1 MTERPDLLE
10 TRNRESVMQ
19 GAAIPETLGAF
30 LKERAETLGDQVA
43 GHWFQDDLS
52 LTFAQ
57 LHEQADRLA
66 SSLSGLGVRKGAHVA
81 VMLPNVPET
90 LIVWGALGRLGAVM
104 VPVNTGYTATELS
117 FVLND
122 SDAQFVVID
131 EGFLP
136 IFAEI
141 PQRPEMITEHNVVVR
156 GSPTG
161 EQRELGQLIETGL
174 YPFEAPQRVEA
185 SDLLNIQYTSGTTG
199 FPKGCMLTHEYWMR
213 ASYTLA
219 FTRGGEDGHGIEN
232 VLVWAPFF
240 YMDGMWQ
247 LLSAFYLN
255 ATCYVARRMS
265 MTRFMDWLIDY
276 QINSC
281 TFPEPALKA
290 FPPSERDAKVPLRYI
305 YAFGWRPES
314 KRTLEDRFPECAAR
328 DAYGMTEL
336 GTATVTPIAAG
347 ERNFARTCGLP
358 APERRLKIVDEEGQ
372 AVAPGERGELWVAG
386 RGIMWGYY
394 KRPEANRDVFRGEW
408 FRTGDIFYQ
417 DEDGYYF
424 IVGRMKDMVKR
435 SGENIAAREVE
446 AVLNE
451 LEEVIESAIVPVP
464 DPDRGEEV
472 KAYIRL
478 KEGVAETSCPPE
490 RILEH
495 CAAHLAKFKLP
506 RYIAYV
512 DDFPRTPTRKIAKQ
526 RMLADA
532 EDLTLGA
539 YDTKAGAWR

>member
-1 MTERPDLLE
+1 MERPDLENVRE
-10 TRNRESVMQ
+10 TKRAMM
-19 GAAIPETLGAF
+19 AAKIPETLGAF
-30 LKERAETLGDQVA
+30 LRERAETLGDQVA
-43 GHWFQDDLS
+43 GHWFQDDQK

-57 LHEQADRLA
+57 LHERADRLA
-66 SSLSGLGVRKGAHVA
+66 ASLNGLGVRKGAHVA

-104 VPVNTGYTATELS
+104 VPVNTGYTATELA

-122 SDAQFVVID
+122 SDAQFLLIEAD
-131 EGFLP
+131 YLP
-136 IFAEI
+136 TFEAI
-141 PQRPEMITEHNVVVR
+141 PDRPEMLTASNIIVR
-156 GSPTG
+156 GQATEGQNALQTLISTG
-161 EQRELGQLIETGL
+161 A
-174 YPFEAPQRVEA
+174 YPFDPPAKVEA

-213 ASYTLA
+213 TGYALA
-219 FTRGGEDGHGIEN
+219 FTRGGAEHGIEN

-240 YMDGMWQ
+240 YRDGMWQ
-247 LLSAFYLN
+247 LLSGFYLD

-265 MTRFMDWLIDY
+265 MSQFFSWLIDH
-276 QINSC
+276 QIHTC

-290 FPPSERDAKVPLRYI
+290 FPPSSDDEKVCLKYV
-305 YAFGWRPES
+305 YAFGWRPDS
-314 KRTLEDRFPECAAR
+314 KRTMEERFPGCAAR

-336 GTATVTPIAAG
+336 GTATVTPMAAG
-347 ERNFARTCGLP
+347 ERNFARTCGLE
-358 APERRLKIVDEEGQ
+358 APDRELKIVDDEGRE
-372 AVAPGERGELWVAG
+372 VARGERGELWVSG

-394 KRPEANRDVFRGEW
+394 KRPEANREVFRGKW

-435 SGENIAAREVE
+435 AGENIAAREVE

-451 LEEVIESAIVPVP
+451 LDEIIESAIVPVP
-464 DPDRGEEV
+464 DLQRGEEV
-472 KAYIRL
+472 KAYVRL
-478 KEGVAETSCPPE
+478 KDGVSPDDCPPAD
-490 RILEH
+490 ILAH
-495 CAAHLAKFKLP
+495 CEAHLAKFKLP

-526 RMLADA
+526 RMLAEV
-532 EDLTLGA
+532 EDLTVGA
-539 YDTKAGAWR
+539 FDQKDGIWR

>member
-1 MTERPDLLE
+1 MTRPDLAE
-10 TRNRESVMQ
+10 AQDTERTMH
-19 GAAIPETLGAF
+19 GAAIPATLGAF
-30 LKERAETLGDQVA
+30 LAERAETLGDQVA

-57 LHEQADRLA
+57 LHERADRLA
-66 SSLSGLGVRKGAHVA
+66 SSLNRLGVRKGAHVA

-104 VPVNTGYTATELS
+104 VPVNTGYTASELS

-131 EGFLP
+131 ADYLET
-136 IFAEI
+136 FAEV
-141 PQRPEMITEHNVVVR
+141 PQRPEMITEDNVIVR
-156 GSPTG
+156 G
-161 EQRELGQLIETGL
+161 GQNGLDDLIANGSF
-174 YPFEAPQRVEA
+174 PFDAPVKVEA

-219 FTRGGEDGHGIEN
+219 FTRGGAETGIEN

-265 MTRFMDWLIDY
+265 MSRFFGWLTKYEIH
-276 QINSC
+276 SC

-290 FPPSERDAKVPLRYI
+290 FPPSDEDANVCLKYI

-314 KRTLEDRFPECAAR
+314 KRAMEERFAGCAAR

-336 GTATVTPIAAG
+336 GTATVTPMAAG
-347 ERNFARTCGLP
+347 ERNYARTCGLE
-358 APERRLKIVDEEGQ
+358 APERALKIVDETGTQ
-372 AVAPGERGELWVAG
+372 VPRGERGELWVSG

-394 KRPEANRDVFRGEW
+394 KRPEANREVLRGKW

-417 DEDGYYF
+417 DEDGYYY

-435 SGENIAAREVE
+435 AGENIAAREVE

-451 LEEVIESAIVPVP
+451 LDEIMESAIVPVP
-464 DPDRGEEV
+464 DADRGEEV

-478 KEGVAETSCPPE
+478 KDGVVQGDCPPQ
-490 RILEH
+490 RILDH
-495 CAAHLAKFKLP
+495 CAAHLARFKLP

-512 DDFPRTPTRKIAKQ
+512 EDFPRTPTRKIAKQ
-526 RMLADA
+526 RMLAEV
-532 EDLTLGA
+532 EDLT
-539 YDTKAGAWR
+539 AGAFDQRDGVWR